1 MRKRDLAILLLS
13 AFAIFFSLQNEGNVS
28 FKEGWFHFLDESNP
42 FKHEADRLPPPLV
55 TDLNGDGRKE
65 VLVATHDAEIE
76 VLEPHH
82 KYIDDGFSEVRVLAK
97 VSLLPDKV
105 RIAAGRLPVAM
116 SAGSIQRTFRD
127 GDVSKQVLVVV
138 TAGWSVICYDH
149 NLNKL
154 WETDLGE
161 EFPAHVRHK
170 EVSILITNY
179 TLKHGDMGL
188 IIVGGSVDAQ
198 PQLLLDPFEEELVA
212 EKRAQRFRHAAEEEQ
227 KTEDLPPE
235 RSGETARHMHYYAFA
250 GRTGVQ
256 RWSHKTEDYHRPS
269 GEAELIPQ
277 HNYKLDANS
286 MNSRGKGEVEC
297 REFRES
303 ILGVMP
309 HRWER
314 REDTKFELAHFRKH
328 KRKAHKQLPGRKST
342 LGNQKPDD
350 ALKPGKDPGNKLAN
364 MISKTASLASNTK
377 SVKKTQ
383 YLPTITNLTQ
393 LWWVPNVLVAH
404 LKEGIEAIH
413 LASGRTVC
421 KLLLQEGGLHAD
433 VNGDGVLDHVQ
444 AVGGVGTERVVLS
457 GLMEAIR
464 PCTAIATSGVPVREQ
479 LFNASICKHYPFGG
493 FHHGFARGSDST
505 PLEAVTPVLL
515 PIDDG
520 HKHRRGSH
528 GDLIFLNSRGEVT
541 SYGPGLHGKGAIMRW
556 QVVTGASW
564 ENSFFQAGVAAD
576 RIVPTLK
583 VISLRAHGPPQLIL
597 VAGESEAAILSS
609 SGRQLRS
616 FFLPSAPTHELVVA
630 DFSGDG
636 LNDIIVVASN
646 GVYGFVQVQQPGALF
661 FSSLV
666 GCLIVVMC
674 VIFIVQHFSFSSEG
688 KKPGPR

>member
-1 MRKRDLAILLLS
+1 MLLS
-13 AFAIFFSLQNEGNVS
+13 IHLIYASQRKLMLSMWFVNLSDWPGNAWGSVQAWKIIHKS
-28 FKEGWFHFLDESNP
+28 YLWLDM
-42 FKHEADRLPPPLV
+42 
-55 TDLNGDGRKE
+55 
-65 VLVATHDAEIE
+65 VA
-76 VLEPHH
+76 
-82 KYIDDGFSEVRVLAK
+82 KR
-97 VSLLPDKV
+97 
-105 RIAAGRLPVAM
+105 
-116 SAGSIQRTFRD
+116 
-127 GDVSKQVLVVV
+127 
-138 TAGWSVICYDH
+138 AGWH
-149 NLNKL
+149 
-154 WETDLGE
+154 
-161 EFPAHVRHK
+161 
-170 EVSILITNY
+170 TNRVGAGV
-179 TLKHGDMGL
+179 K
-188 IIVGGSVDAQ
+188 IVVGCAS
-198 PQLLLDPFEEELVA
+198 
-212 EKRAQRFRHAAEEEQ
+212 
-227 KTEDLPPE
+227 
-235 RSGETARHMHYYAFA
+235 
-250 GRTGVQ
+250 
-256 RWSHKTEDYHRPS
+256 W
-269 GEAELIPQ
+269 
-277 HNYKLDANS
+277 
-286 MNSRGKGEVEC
+286 GKGKY
-297 REFRES
+297 R
-303 ILGVMP
+303 L
-309 HRWER
+309 
-314 REDTKFELAHFRKH
+314 L
-328 KRKAHKQLPGRKST
+328 Q
-342 LGNQKPDD
+342 
-350 ALKPGKDPGNKLAN
+350 
-364 MISKTASLASNTK
+364 
-377 SVKKTQ
+377 KTQ